1 MRKLGS
7 AYVLEERIGAG
18 AQGEVWKGHAEGSE
32 EPLAFKV
39 LRQDLTAERSVVD
52 AFLKERQSL
61 ERVDSPYVVRV
72 RDVVAEG
79 DTLGLVMDYVGG
91 GDLAGL
97 IRERGAHEPAGVA
110 WLGTCIASGLEAI
123 HTAGVVHRDIKPANV
138 LIDASTTPGTPR
150 VADFGVA
157 RICDATAATRSAI
170 GAGTPLYMAPEVADG
185 AAASPAM
192 DVYSLGAVLYELSCG
207 VPPFVGAPSYLLK
220 AHAQMQPGRPE
231 GIPDPLWAL
240 IAAMLEKNPA
250 ARPQIS
256 QVREALS
263 AMVQSLG
270 GLPAAPTLT
279 DPPPATPLAA
289 WASGGTIVAG
299 TGGSPTAAV
308 SAASGATGGFT
319 PVGPAQADAANAPET
334 GKKGKKKSRKG
345 LVAVLVILLVVAL
358 AGGGFAVWHYL
369 DRNEPATPP
378 PVAGETTPPA
388 APTPSVTPT
397 PSATPTPS
405 TTPTA
410 TTSMPNLVGMTQAE
424 AEKALPDSVK
434 VTVVKQAAKNGEKTG
449 TVISTDPAAGSALPS
464 EVTLTVAAAMATIYL
479 SDLKT
484 ASWRES
490 NTGAATVNG
499 QSMAHSTSYSFTYTQ
514 SAKDEWNL
522 GRHFTELVGTL
533 GMSDNSN
540 DADATFTVDFYA
552 DQVLVHTETIAFGE
566 FKDVSLDMTNVLR
579 LKIVVTR
586 TDRNRES
593 KPSTLVL
600 GDFALQ
606 GDPNEVP
613 DISKLNNEN

>member
-7 AYVLEERIGAG
+7 AYVLDERIGAG

-39 LRQDLTAERSVVD
+39 LRQDLAAERSVVD

-123 HTAGVVHRDIKPANV
+123 HAAGVVHRDIKPANV
-138 LIDASTTPGTPR
+138 LIDASTTPGTPK

-192 DVYSLGAVLYELSCG
+192 DVYSLGAVLYELACG

-256 QVREALS
+256 QVREALG

-270 GLPAAPTLT
+270 GLPAAPTLA

-299 TGGSPTAAV
+299 AGGSPTAAV

-319 PVGPAQADAANAPET
+319 PVGPAQADAAASAPET

-358 AGGGFAVWHYL
+358 AGGGFAVWRYL
-369 DRNEPATPP
+369 DRNEPAPPP

-410 TTSMPNLVGMTQAE
+410 MTSMPNLVGMTQAE

-464 EVTLTVAAAMATIYL
+464 EVTLTVAAAVATIYL

-484 ASWRES
+484 VTGREGE
-490 NTGAATVNG
+490 TDAATVNG
-499 QSMAHSTSYSFTYTQ
+499 QSMAHSNSYHIYSG
-514 SAKDEWNL
+514 SKKDEWNL

-533 GMSDNSN
+533 GLGDNSKN
-540 DADATFTVDFYA
+540 ADATFTVDFYA

-566 FKDVSLDMTNVLR
+566 FKDVSIDMTNVLR

-586 TDRNRES
+586 TDGNS
-593 KPSTLVL
+593 GHMSSTLVL

-613 DISKLNNEN
+613 DISQLNNEN